1 MLLRCGFLPLVFL
14 MIVAVF
20 RVPMLAAEPRPS
32 TNFELVQEAARGASA
47 KLVARLDSAAVGSPV
62 ALHAVGTHEGG
73 FLVESTLSSVLT
85 AAGHAVR
92 TRADSTAGGPVLEF
106 EVMDLGVAYTR
117 VWRNAWLGDKK
128 VERQARARV
137 FARLVDDTAA
147 RILWAEQAEA
157 KVVDEVAYGV
167 LPTLEEK
174 GGATYL
180 QATLPTRS
188 WNKIVEPLVVT
199 GIVAGLI
206 LLFFSNQD
214 VSN

>member
-85 AAGHAVR
+85 EAGHEVR
-92 TRADSTAGGPVLEF
+92 TRADSAAGGPVLEF

-137 FARLVDDTAA
+137 FARLVDDSAA

-157 KVVDEVAYGV
+157 KVVDEVPYGV

-180 QATLPTRS
+180 QATVPTRS

-214 VSN
+214 VSK